1 MGIPVQRYTHMMSQ
15 LVPVSRLAYDS
26 DLTDRQ
32 WKRIA
37 ILIPEARN
45 TCVKGGGGRPPRYDS
60 RDILNAIL
68 YVSRTGCQWRLLP
81 HDFPNWQTV
90 YTRFVRWHNEG
101 VFERMN
107 TELRISVRVHQGRNP
122 EPSAGIIDS
131 QSVKIVANIGYS
143 GFDGAKKVNGRK
155 RHIVTDTLGLLLKVV
170 VHEANLSDRV
180 SAETVLAKVHV
191 QFKRIKTIFADQ
203 GYTGKLIVF
212 ARTTLYMTIEIIK
225 RTEVR
230 TFHILPRRWVVER
243 TFGWFGFYRRLAK
256 DYERS
261 PRHSEAFVYIAM
273 SNVMLG
279 RLAPA

>member
-1 MGIPVQRYTHMMSQ
+1 MTGGTSSTPFSTSRAPVVSGDSCHMIFLTGKQFTPALYEGTTRESLSVCIPS
-15 LVPVSRLAYDS
+15 
-26 DLTDRQ
+26 
-32 WKRIA
+32 
-37 ILIPEARN
+37 
-45 TCVKGGGGRPPRYDS
+45 C
-60 RDILNAIL
+60 
-68 YVSRTGCQWRLLP
+68 
-81 HDFPNWQTV
+81 
-90 YTRFVRWHNEG
+90 
-101 VFERMN
+101 
-107 TELRISVRVHQGRNP
+107 ISVRVHQGRNP

-155 RHIVTDTLGLLLKVV
+155 RHIVTDTLGLLLEVV

-230 TFHILPRRWVVER
+230 SFHILP
-243 TFGWFGFYRRLAK
+243 
-256 DYERS
+256 
-261 PRHSEAFVYIAM
+261 
-273 SNVMLG
+273 
-279 RLAPA
+279 